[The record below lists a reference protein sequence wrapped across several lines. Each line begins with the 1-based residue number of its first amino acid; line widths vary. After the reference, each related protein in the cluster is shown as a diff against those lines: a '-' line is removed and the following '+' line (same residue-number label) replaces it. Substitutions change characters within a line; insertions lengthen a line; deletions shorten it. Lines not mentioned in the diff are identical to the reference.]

1 MLEQTLP
8 GERSPAAGVYD
19 VAVIG
24 AGVVGCAI
32 ARLLSHHVLR
42 CVLVEAGPD
51 VGTGTSKAN
60 TAIWHTGFDAA
71 PGTLEARLLRR
82 SYPQMATYMAET
94 GVAVERLGGLLLA
107 WNDDQMQALPA
118 IQARAQE
125 NGVTDV
131 YPLPPP
137 EICARE
143 PHLQPGVLGGLC
155 VPGESILCPFTLP
168 LALATEAVVNGVTLL
183 CNWPVQGIDRLPNAD
198 FRLRSGERTLQ
209 ARYVV
214 NAAGLYADSIEQ
226 MLGYRRF
233 TVTPRR
239 GELII
244 FDKAARRLVNH
255 VLLPVPTA
263 ITKGVLISPTIYGN
277 VLLGPTAEDIH
288 DKQDRATTA
297 AGLAAVW
304 DKGRALLPALIEEEV
319 TAVYAGLRAATEH
332 KDYQILAHP
341 DERYICVGGIRSTG
355 VSASL
360 GIADYVRDLLADAR
374 LTLPPKPDWQR
385 VQMPYLGE
393 TGTRPYQSA
402 QRIAANPDYG
412 RMVCFCER
420 VSLGEL
426 LDACHSPIP
435 ARTLDGL
442 RRRTRAL
449 QGRCQGFNCQA
460 ALSALL
466 ARETG
471 QTVAALLG
479 LEAGCE
485 Q

>member
-1 MLEQTLP
+1 MAEQAFLVA
-8 GERSPAAGVYD
+8 GNSAHGVYD

-24 AGVVGCAI
+24 AGVVGSAI
-32 ARLLSHHVLR
+32 ARLLSHYALR

-60 TAIWHTGFDAA
+60 TAIWHTGFDAT

-82 SYPQMATYMAET
+82 SYPLLAVYMAET

-107 WNDDQMQALPA
+107 WNEDQMRALPA
-118 IQARAQE
+118 IQARALE

-131 YPLPPP
+131 HPLAPD
-137 EICARE
+137 EVYAQE
-143 PHLQPGVLGGLC
+143 PHLQPGLLGGLC

-168 LALATEAVVNGVTLL
+168 LALATEAVVNGVALL
-183 CNWPVQGIDRLPNAD
+183 CDWPVHGVERLPNGD
-198 FRLRSGERTLQ
+198 FRLASGERSLQ
-209 ARYVV
+209 TRYVV
-214 NAAGLYADSIEQ
+214 NAAGLHADSIEQ
-226 MLGYRRF
+226 MLDYRRF

-239 GELII
+239 GELIV

-263 ITKGVLISPTIYGN
+263 ITKGVLISPTVYGN

-288 DKQDRATTA
+288 DKADRATTA
-297 AGLAAVW
+297 AGLRAVL
-304 DKGRALLPALIEEEV
+304 DKGRALLPALLEEEV
-319 TAVYAGLRAATEH
+319 TAVYAGLRAATEF

-341 DERYICVGGIRSTG
+341 DERYLCVGGIRSTG

-360 GIADYVRDLLADAR
+360 GIAEYVRDLLADAR
-374 LTLPPKPDWQR
+374 LALQPKPDRQR

-393 TGTRPYQSA
+393 VGPRPYQTA
-402 QRIAANPDYG
+402 ERIAANSDYG

-420 VSLGEL
+420 VSRGEVV
-426 LDACHSPIP
+426 DACHSPIP

-460 ALSALL
+460 AVSALL
-466 ARETG
+466 AQETG
-471 QTVAALLG
+471 QTMPALMG
-479 LEAGCE
+479 LEAGCDR
-485 Q
+485 